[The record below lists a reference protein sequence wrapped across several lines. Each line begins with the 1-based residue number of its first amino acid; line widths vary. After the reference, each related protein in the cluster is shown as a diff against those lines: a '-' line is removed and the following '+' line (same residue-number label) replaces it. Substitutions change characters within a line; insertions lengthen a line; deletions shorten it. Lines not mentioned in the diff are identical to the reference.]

1 MADDNRHDLKDPEWA
16 LLEPLLPDRTPRRG
30 GRWSDHR
37 LIVDAVRWRT
47 RTGCPW
53 RDLPERFGPWQT
65 AYSRHRRWS
74 ADGTW
79 AAVLEHLRT
88 EADTDPAALDEAGA
102 WQVAVDSTAVR
113 AHADAAGARH
123 EPPKDVP
130 AQLLEDLAAA
140 VPAGP
145 ARSTTKSSARSSGSP
160 PPGPRFSPAGAS
172 SPATRPDGQATP
184 TGSDEVQVDDRA
196 GDGGEGGG
204 AAGGEHSAA

>member
-1 MADDNRHDLKDPEWA
+1 MADDDRHDLKDPEWA

-65 AYSRHRRWS
+65 VYSRHRRWS
-74 ADGTW
+74 TDGTW
-79 AAVLEHLRT
+79 TKVVDHLRI

-145 ARSTTKSSARSSGSP
+145 ARRSPGSSP
-160 PPGPRFSPAGAS
+160 PGASPSSAGAS
-172 SPATRPDGQATP
+172 SPAPRPA
-184 TGSDEVQVDDRA
+184 DEVYPAGPDRSSPGEDAGHGGA
-196 GDGGEGGG
+196 GDG
-204 AAGGEHSAA
+204 AAGGEQPGG